1 MKNILTLLLFLPFLS
16 SAQHTISGTF
26 QPANTF
32 TTVYLYQI
40 NPTAENY
47 LNYISHKRLDEKNS
61 TVTIDLPKELAPG
74 MYQLNFGIPRTDYHF
89 NFIYNGKEDI
99 VFQYSQ
105 EDGVSYLESEENIM
119 YMEYLKKS
127 QMTNELLRAVFY
139 PD

>member
-1 MKNILTLLLFLPFLS
+1 MKNILTLLLFLPFLT

-40 NPTAENY
+40 NPTSQNY
-47 LNYISHKRLDEKNS
+47 LNYISHTRLDENS
-61 TVTIDLPKELAPG
+61 SVSIDLPKELAPG

-99 VFQYSQ
+99 VFEYSQ
-105 EDGVSYLESEENIM
+105 EDRKSTRLNSSHVKISYAVFC
-119 YMEYLKKS
+119 LKKKK
-127 QMTNELLRAVFY
+127 NII
-139 PD
+139 